1 MTPDESRDFLRQAF
15 IAFPGVSQWLK
26 DNSPDPQGTIQVWSV
41 ALESIKASEAISVL
55 NRWVKNELPPPTGYQ
70 RELFVQH
77 VVAVVK
83 QDRTKEYSAKHRD
96 KVLDQVNANGHGRG
110 SNPVLGSYMRDIMG
124 FKASYDLGQI
134 SFEELQ
140 RQVEDRK
147 QVALEAVK

>member
-1 MTPDESRDFLRQAF
+1 MTPEESRDFLRQAF

-26 DNSPDPQGTIQVWSV
+26 DNSPDPQATIQVWSV
-41 ALESIKASEAISVL
+41 ALESIKASEAINVL

-124 FKASYDLGQI
+124 FKATYDLGQI

-147 QVALEAVK
+147 QVALEEVK

>member
-1 MTPDESRDFLRQAF
+1 MTPEESRDFLRQAF

-26 DNSPDPQGTIQVWSV
+26 DNSPDPQATIQVWSV
-41 ALESIKASEAISVL
+41 ALDSVKASEAISVL

-124 FKASYDLGQI
+124 FKATYDLGQI

>member
-26 DNSPDPQGTIQVWSV
+26 DNSPDPQATIQVWSV
-41 ALESIKASEAISVL
+41 ALESIKESEAISVL

-96 KVLDQVNANGHGRG
+96 KVLDQVNAGGHGRG

-124 FKASYDLGQI
+124 FKATYDLGQI

>member
-1 MTPDESRDFLRQAF
+1 MTNEESRDFLRQAF

-26 DNSPDPQGTIQVWSV
+26 DNSPDPQGTIQVWAV

-55 NRWVKNELPPPTGYQ
+55 TRWVKNEIPPPTGYQ

-124 FKASYDLGQI
+124 FKETYDLGQI

>member
-1 MTPDESRDFLRQAF
+1 
-15 IAFPGVSQWLK
+15 
-26 DNSPDPQGTIQVWSV
+26 V

-96 KVLDQVNANGHGRG
+96 KVLDQVNAGGHGRG

-124 FKASYDLGQI
+124 FKSSYDLGQI
-134 SFEELQ
+134 GFEELQ

>member
-1 MTPDESRDFLRQAF
+1 MTPDESKDFLRQAF
-15 IAFPGVSQWLK
+15 IAFPGVSQWLR

-96 KVLDQVNANGHGRG
+96 KVLDKVNANGHGRG

-124 FKASYDLGQI
+124 FKATYDLGQI

>member
-1 MTPDESRDFLRQAF
+1 MTPEESRDFLRQAF
-15 IAFPGVSQWLK
+15 IAFPGVSQWLR
-26 DNSPDPQGTIQVWSV
+26 DNSPDPQATIQVWSV
-41 ALESIKASEAISVL
+41 ALESVKASEAISVL

>member
-1 MTPDESRDFLRQAF
+1 MTPEESRDFLRQAF

-26 DNSPDPQGTIQVWSV
+26 DNSPDPQATIQVWSV

-96 KVLDQVNANGHGRG
+96 KVLDQVNANGHSRG
-110 SNPVLGSYMRDIMG
+110 SVPVLGSYMRDIMG
-124 FKASYDLGQI
+124 FKSSYDLGQI

>member
-26 DNSPDPQGTIQVWSV
+26 DNSPDPQATIQVWSV
-41 ALESIKASEAISVL
+41 ALESIKKSEAISVL

-96 KVLDQVNANGHGRG
+96 KVLEQVNANGHGRG

-124 FKASYDLGQI
+124 FKSSYDLGQI

>member
-26 DNSPDPQGTIQVWSV
+26 DNSPDPQATIQVWSV

-96 KVLDQVNANGHGRG
+96 KVLDQVNADGHGRG

-124 FKASYDLGQI
+124 FKATYDLGQI